1 MYKFLTTAL
10 TILVLITA
18 ASGQHNPAATNE
30 NPAFFPFSVWYSG
43 GKARAPMMTV
53 VTPQSREEWR
63 RDLQQIRELGFNTVR
78 TWVEWAHT
86 EPQPGEYNFE
96 NLMLLMELAEEAGLK
111 VFIQMYADSAP
122 DWVGEQNPDGHFVAQ
137 SGAIIPSQAAPGFCT
152 DHSGVREAV
161 LRFYTETAR
170 VASRYDSFYGWD
182 LWSEPH
188 IINWAS
194 IDYVPDAQFCF
205 CPHTM
210 ERFRDWLQQKY
221 GSLDELNRAWYRNFT
236 SWSQVEP
243 PRFSTILSYTD
254 FIDWKMFIYRKLQE
268 DMGMR
273 YDAVREGD
281 PANVITAHAVGASLF
296 QSPYLG
302 AGATDDFLMARPLD
316 HYGVSLYPKH
326 NHPDRHWSPTTV
338 RVVMDFIRSANIR
351 KGGWYV
357 GELQAGPGTIGL
369 LQGDPV
375 TPGDHRVWAWS
386 AIAKGAKAVN
396 IYAYYPMSSGYE
408 SGGYGLIGLDGTIT
422 ERARRAGEIAATVS
436 RNMDLFLESQPAP
449 AQVAIVYNPLSQ
461 MVGGL
466 QRRDYPGAMTASL
479 IGYYRYFADMNIP
492 VDFIHREDLEAMA
505 RAGVYDT
512 GTAGDQSG
520 LNTGPG
526 SEHEPGSGSVPAF
539 GTGPG
544 HVPDLVPGPYKLVI
558 VPWPVMFTQ
567 QAADG
572 LKRFTEEGGYVL
584 SEARL
589 AWNDDRGYAAEVIP
603 GMGLSEVFGV
613 RERELR
619 MREGGVDLLI
629 TSPDHPAAGGLREGD
644 KLRGSLYAQT
654 FDVLNE
660 NSRVLAEWEDGRPV
674 MVESD
679 YGNGHTLIVGSHPG
693 WAAHP
698 DPSPE
703 FFAWMNGVVHRAG
716 IERPFTTSHDGI
728 QQSPVE
734 VRLQEH
740 PAGRLLY
747 VINHGQEPQE
757 VTISLRVAEDGMY
770 SLRDVIE
777 DRRFSLTAHSGRLE
791 ITATSNPR
799 DVIILEL
806 SAAN

>member
-10 TILVLITA
+10 AVLVLINITIA
-18 ASGQHNPAATNE
+18 QDQPANTDQK
-30 NPAFFPFSVWYSG
+30 PAFFPFSVWYSG
-43 GKARAPMMTV
+43 GKARAPMMTE

-63 RDLQQIRELGFNTVR
+63 RDLQQIKQLGFNTVR

-86 EPQPGEYNFE
+86 EPRPGEYRFD
-96 NLMLLMELAEEAGLK
+96 NLKLLMELAEEAGLR

-152 DHSGVREAV
+152 DHAGVREAV
-161 LRFYTETAR
+161 LSFYTETAK
-170 VASRYDSFYGWD
+170 VASQYASFYGWD

-205 CPHTM
+205 CPGTM
-210 ERFRDWLQQKY
+210 HRFRGWLQQKY

-236 SWSQVEP
+236 EWSNVEP

-254 FIDWKMFIYRKLQE
+254 FIDWKMFIYRKLEE
-268 DMGMR
+268 DMAMR
-273 YDAVREGD
+273 YEAVRKGD
-281 PANVITAHAVGASLF
+281 PSNVITAHAVGASLF

-386 AIAKGAKAVN
+386 AIAKGAKAIN

-422 ERARRAGEIAATVS
+422 ERARRAGEIAATVN
-436 RNMDLFLESQPAP
+436 RNQELFLESQPAR

-466 QRRDYPGAMTASL
+466 QRRDYPGAMTSSL

-492 VDFIHREDLEAMA
+492 VDFIHREDLEALA
-505 RAGVYDT
+505 IGYS
-512 GTAGDQSG
+512 GDIGGQNSGSSG
-520 LNTGPG
+520 LNQ
-526 SEHEPGSGSVPAF
+526 
-539 GTGPG
+539 
-544 HVPDLVPGPYKLVI
+544 YKLVI
-558 VPWPVMFTQ
+558 APWPVMFTQ

-572 LKRFTEEGGYVL
+572 LKRFVEAGGYAL

-589 AWNDDRGYAAEVIP
+589 AWNDDRGYAADVIP

-619 MREGGVDLLI
+619 MREGGADLRI
-629 TSPDHPAAGGLREGD
+629 TGSDHPVTLGLKEGD

-654 FDVLNE
+654 FELLRAD
-660 NSRVLAEWEDGRPV
+660 SRVLAEWEDGHPV
-674 MVESD
+674 MVESTF
-679 YGNGHTLIVGSHPG
+679 GNGRTLIAGSHPG

-698 DPSPE
+698 EPSAE
-703 FFAWMNGVVHRAG
+703 FFAWLNGIMHWAG
-716 IERPFTTSHDGI
+716 IERPFTTSLDGI
-728 QQSPVE
+728 QQAPVE
-734 VRLQEH
+734 VRLQEN
-740 PAGRLLY
+740 PAGQLLY
-747 VINHGQEPQE
+747 VINHGQEPRD
-757 VTISLRVAEDGMY
+757 VTIVLRVDADGMY
-770 SLRDVIE
+770 SLRDVIAN
-777 DRRFSLTAHSGRLE
+777 RRFTLTAQDGRLE
-791 ITATSNPR
+791 ITSTAGRR
-799 DVIILEL
+799 DVIIYEI
-806 SAAN
+806 SARD